1 MDQIS
6 VMAAGGM
13 RARMESLDLVANN
26 LANSSTSGYKSDG
39 EFYTLFASEA
49 AGEDETGAGP
59 SAVPMIQRHW
69 TDFAQG
75 LLEPTNNPL
84 DLGISGKG
92 MFVVQG
98 PSGPLYTR
106 NGNFRFS
113 TTGQLVTGDGY
124 PLLQQNGQP
133 FQANSSQPVQ
143 VSRDGEIS
151 QNGNSIGRIKFAAF
165 PEPMNLLKQGSNYF
179 RNNTTL
185 EPAAAKDIQVFQGKI
200 EASNVSASHGAVRI
214 VGLSRQFEM
223 MQKAITLSNDMGK
236 KAIEEVAKV

>member
-6 VMAAGGM
+6 VLAAAGM
-13 RARMESLDLVANN
+13 QSRMQSLDLVANN
-26 LANSSTSGYKSDG
+26 LANSSTGGYKSDG
-39 EFYTLFASEA
+39 EFFTLFTSES
-49 AGEDETGAGP
+49 AGEDAPGP
-59 SAVPMIQRHW
+59 SSVPMIQRQW

-84 DLGISGKG
+84 DFGLSGKG
-92 MFVVQG
+92 FFVVQG

-113 TTGQLVTGDGY
+113 NSGSLITNEGY

-133 FQANSSQPVQ
+133 FKANTSLPLQ
-143 VSRDGEIS
+143 VARDGSVS
-151 QNGNSIGRIKFAAF
+151 QSGKSLGNIKVAEFQNPSGLTKYGA
-165 PEPMNLLKQGSNYF
+165 NYF
-179 RNNTTL
+179 SNTTGE
-185 EPAAAKDIQVFQGKI
+185 EPIDASGAQIYQGKI

-223 MQKAITLSNDMGK
+223 MQKAITISNDMNK
-236 KAIEEVAKV
+236 QAIEEVAKV

>member
-6 VMAAGGM
+6 VLAAAGM
-13 RARMESLDLVANN
+13 QARMQSLDLVANN
-26 LANSSTSGYKSDG
+26 LANSSTGGYKSDG

-49 AGEDETGAGP
+49 ASDDGSGNT
-59 SAVPMIQRHW
+59 SSVPMIQRQW

-84 DLGISGKG
+84 DFGLSGKG
-92 MFVVQG
+92 FFVVQG

-113 TTGQLVTGDGY
+113 TSGALVTGEGY

-133 FQANSSQPVQ
+133 FKANTSQPLQ
-143 VSRDGEIS
+143 VSREGEVS
-151 QNGNSIGRIKFAAF
+151 QNGKSLGSIKVAQFENPSGLTKYGA
-165 PEPMNLLKQGSNYF
+165 NYF
-179 RNNTTL
+179 SNTTGKQ
-185 EPAAAKDIQVFQGKI
+185 PADASGAEIYQGKI

-223 MQKAITLSNDMGK
+223 MQKAISISNDMGK

>member
-6 VMAAGGM
+6 VLAAAGM
-13 RARMESLDLVANN
+13 QSRMQSLDLVANN
-26 LANSSTSGYKSDG
+26 LANSSTSGYKTDG
-39 EFYTLFASEA
+39 EFYTLFSSEA
-49 AGEDETGAGP
+49 AGEDASGL
-59 SAVPMIQRHW
+59 SSVPMIQRQW

-84 DLGISGKG
+84 DFGLSGKG
-92 MFVVQG
+92 FFVVQG

-113 TTGQLVTGDGY
+113 TGGALVTSEGY

-133 FQANSSQPVQ
+133 FHANTAQPLQ
-143 VSRDGEIS
+143 VSRDGDIT
-151 QNGNSIGRIKFAAF
+151 QNSSSIGSVKIADFQNPAGLTKFGA
-165 PEPMNLLKQGSNYF
+165 NYF
-179 RNNTTL
+179 SNATGQ
-185 EPAAAKDIQVFQGKI
+185 EPVDATGAQIYQGKI
-200 EASNVSASHGAVRI
+200 ETSNVSASHGAVRI

-223 MQKAITLSNDMGK
+223 MQKAITISNDMGK